1 MTLSST
7 LSAPSHPLPMH
18 VLVTGGTGFIGT
30 ALVKQLLGAGHRV
43 TVLTR
48 QPQRALARFQRF
60 EGTQGP
66 VQAIRSLAELPATTQ
81 LDAIVN
87 LAGAPVVGP
96 PWTAGRR
103 QVLLDS
109 RVGVTESLLAWL
121 QGAEHQPAVWVQASA
136 IGFYGVRPPEEI
148 LTETSAAGGGFMS
161 ELCVR
166 WEAAAAQAAQRG
178 VRQVVLR
185 LGVVLGP
192 GGALPPLLLPIRLGV
207 GGRMGSGKQVMSW
220 IHRDDVLTLITT
232 ALQSS
237 QNSPPMQGIYNATAP
252 EPVPQAT
259 FATTAGQLLRRPVWL
274 PVPAAPLRWAMGEMA
289 QLFVDG
295 QNVVP
300 ARLQAEGFAFRYPTL
315 QQALRDLV

>member
-1 MTLSST
+1 
-7 LSAPSHPLPMH
+7 MH
-18 VLVTGGTGFIGT
+18 VLVTGGTGFIGS
-30 ALVKQLLGAGHRV
+30 ALVQQLLAAGHSV
-43 TVLTR
+43 TVLSR
-48 QPQRALARFQRF
+48 KPASAPALFQGRVQAVRSANDLPSDARF
-60 EGTQGP
+60 
-66 VQAIRSLAELPATTQ
+66 
-81 LDAIVN
+81 DAIVN

-121 QGAEHQPAVWVQASA
+121 QRTTHRPAVWVQASA
-136 IGFYGVRPPEEI
+136 IGFYGVRPPHEV

-166 WEAAAAQAAQRG
+166 WEAAAAKAQALG

-192 GGALPPLLLPIRLGV
+192 GGALPPLLLPIRLGL
-207 GGRMGSGKQVMSW
+207 GGRMGSGQQVMSW

-232 ALQSS
+232 ALLGMPNSP
-237 QNSPPMQGIYNATAP
+237 QNNPPMQGIYNATAP

-259 FATTAGQLLRRPVWL
+259 FARTAGQLLHRPVWL
-274 PVPAAPLRWAMGEMA
+274 PVPAAPLRWALGEMA

-295 QNVVP
+295 QTVVP
-300 ARLQAEGFAFRYPTL
+300 ARLQREGFAFAYPTL
-315 QQALRDLV
+315 REALKVLV

>member
-1 MTLSST
+1 
-7 LSAPSHPLPMH
+7 MH
-18 VLVTGGTGFIGT
+18 VLVTGGTGFIGS
-30 ALVKQLLGAGHRV
+30 ALVQQVLAAGHSV
-43 TVLTR
+43 TVLSRKPASAQTLFQGR
-48 QPQRALARFQRF
+48 VQVVRSANDLPSDAR
-60 EGTQGP
+60 
-66 VQAIRSLAELPATTQ
+66 

-121 QGAEHQPAVWVQASA
+121 QRANHRPAVWVQASA
-136 IGFYGVRPPEEI
+136 IGFYGVRPPHEV
-148 LTETSAAGGGFMS
+148 LTESSAAGGGFMS

-166 WEAAAAQAAQRG
+166 WEAAAAKAQALG

-207 GGRMGSGKQVMSW
+207 GGRMGSGQQVMSW
-220 IHRDDVLTLITT
+220 IHRDDVLALIHA
-232 ALQSS
+232 ALRDPQ
-237 QNSPPMQGIYNATAP
+237 MQGIYNATAP
-252 EPVPQAT
+252 ETIAQAT
-259 FATTAGQLLRRPVWL
+259 FVATAGKLLRRPVWL
-274 PVPAAPLRWAMGEMA
+274 PVPATPLRWAMGEMA

-300 ARLQAEGFAFRYPTL
+300 ARLQQQGFAFKYPTL
-315 QQALRDLV
+315 EQALRDLV

>member
-1 MTLSST
+1 
-7 LSAPSHPLPMH
+7 MH
-18 VLVTGGTGFIGT
+18 VLVTGGTGFIGS
-30 ALVKQLLGAGHRV
+30 ALVHQLLATGHRV
-43 TVLTR
+43 TVLSR
-48 QPQRALARFQRF
+48 KPASAQALFQGRVQAVRSANDLPSDARF
-60 EGTQGP
+60 
-66 VQAIRSLAELPATTQ
+66 
-81 LDAIVN
+81 DAIVN

-121 QGAEHQPAVWVQASA
+121 QRATHRPAVWVQASA
-136 IGFYGVRPPEEI
+136 IGFYGVRPPHEV

-166 WEAAAAQAAQRG
+166 WEAAAAKAQALG

-207 GGRMGSGKQVMSW
+207 GGRMGSGQQVMSW
-220 IHRDDVLTLITT
+220 IHRDDVLALIHA
-232 ALQSS
+232 ALHDPQM
-237 QNSPPMQGIYNATAP
+237 NGIYNATAP
-252 EPVPQAT
+252 ETIAQAT
-259 FATTAGQLLRRPVWL
+259 FVATAGKLLRRPVWL
-274 PVPAAPLRWAMGEMA
+274 PVPATPLRWAMGEMA

-300 ARLQAEGFAFRYPTL
+300 ARLQQQGFAFMYPTL
-315 QQALRDLV
+315 EQALRDLV

>member
-1 MTLSST
+1 
-7 LSAPSHPLPMH
+7 MH

-30 ALVKQLLGAGHRV
+30 ALVKQLLEAGHRV

-48 QPQRALARFQRF
+48 QPQRALARFQRVQ
-60 EGTQGP
+60 GTQAP
-66 VQAIRSLAELPATTQ
+66 VQAIRSLAELPATTP

-103 QVLLDS
+103 QTLLDS

-121 QGAEHQPAVWVQASA
+121 RGAEHPPRVWVQASA

-192 GGALPPLLLPIRLGV
+192 GGALPPLLLPVRLGV
-207 GGRMGSGKQVMSW
+207 GGRMGSGRQVMSW
-220 IHRDDVLTLITT
+220 IHRHDVLTLITT
-232 ALQSS
+232 ALHNPQ
-237 QNSPPMQGIYNATAP
+237 MQGVYNATAP
-252 EPVPQAT
+252 EPVAQAR
-259 FATTAGQLLRRPVWL
+259 FVATAGQLLHRPVWL